1 LLETW
6 KVRWDVKYAQLIE
19 EFGKGADLVKE
30 AVTGM
35 SREEVRKR
43 PVAGK
48 WSTLEVVCHLAD
60 FEIVG
65 ADRVKRVIAE
75 DRPTL
80 PDGDENAFAARLAYH
95 EREIADELTVIAGIR
110 AQVTRILQSLSEE
123 DFARVGNHTAAGP
136 LTLLQLVERMAK
148 HVRHHVGFIEEKRKA
163 MGK

>member
-1 LLETW
+1 M
-6 KVRWDVKYAQLIE
+6 KYAGLIE
-19 EFGKGADLVKE
+19 EFERGAGIVAE
-30 AVTGM
+30 AVRGM
-35 SREEVRKR
+35 SGEDLRKR

-95 EREIADELTVIAGIR
+95 KREIEDELQVIAGIR
-110 AQVTRILQSLSEE
+110 AQVTRILKSLAEE
-123 DFARVGNHTAAGP
+123 DFSRVGNHTAAGP
-136 LTLLQLVERMAK
+136 LTLEQLVERMAK
-148 HVRHHVGFIEEKRKA
+148 HVRHHVKFIEEKRA
-163 MGK
+163 ALRA

>member
-1 LLETW
+1 
-6 KVRWDVKYAQLIE
+6 VKYAGLIE
-19 EFGKGADLVKE
+19 EFERGAGIVAE
-30 AVTGM
+30 AVRGM
-35 SREEVRKR
+35 SGEDLRKR

-95 EREIADELTVIAGIR
+95 KREIEDELQVIAGIR
-110 AQVTRILQSLSEE
+110 AQVTRILKSLAEE
-123 DFARVGNHTAAGP
+123 DFSRVGNHTAAGP
-136 LTLLQLVERMAK
+136 LTLEQLVERMAK
-148 HVRHHVGFIEEKRKA
+148 HVRHHVKFIEEKRA
-163 MGK
+163 ALRA

>member
-1 LLETW
+1 VNHAE
-6 KVRWDVKYAQLIE
+6 LIG
-19 EFGKGADLVKE
+19 EFEKGAGIVRQAVK
-30 AVTGM
+30 GM
-35 SREEVRKR
+35 SGEEARKR

-95 EREIADELTVIAGIR
+95 EREIEDELTVIAGIR
-110 AQVTRILQSLSEE
+110 AQVTRILKSLAEE
-123 DFARVGNHTAAGP
+123 DFSRVGNHTAAGP
-136 LTLLQLVERMAK
+136 LTLEQLVERMAK
-148 HVRHHVGFIEEKRKA
+148 HVRHHVKFIEEKRKA
-163 MGK
+163 MGR